1 LPDKKNSARPKI
13 HGKSMVF
20 LLKEA
25 DTNRR
30 KLSRL
35 VVFLEISSMQPVE
48 IYGI

>member
-1 LPDKKNSARPKI
+1 
-13 HGKSMVF
+13 MVF

-30 KLSRL
+30 KLRRL

-48 IYGI
+48 IYGIWCNKKIVFNYHNPNP